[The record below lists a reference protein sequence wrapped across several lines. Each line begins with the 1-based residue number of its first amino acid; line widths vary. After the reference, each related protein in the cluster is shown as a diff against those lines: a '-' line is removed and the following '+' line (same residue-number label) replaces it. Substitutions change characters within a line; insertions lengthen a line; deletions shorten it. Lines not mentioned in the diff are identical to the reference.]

1 MAEPGRRC
9 GGCID
14 PMACG
19 RVNCSLALA
28 VVAVA
33 LLGGC
38 AVAQSTPPK
47 PRPFGEIAR
56 EERGEVVTVR
66 DTRIDLRTGMGRAM
80 QAHTPRVPVGPIAVG
95 LPVTI
100 GGEKRVEVPG
110 EEITVRLPSGK
121 MILIVQELSSPPFA
135 PGERVRVLY
144 ERKHELTGESRTRIE
159 RE

>member
-1 MAEPGRRC
+1 MMRGA
-9 GGCID
+9 
-14 PMACG
+14 
-19 RVNCSLALA
+19 VNSSLAVAIA
-28 VVAVA
+28 VIA

-47 PRPFGEIAR
+47 PRPFGEVAR
-56 EERGEVVTVR
+56 EERGEIITVR

-80 QAHTPRVPVGPIAVG
+80 QAHTPRIPVGPVAVA

-100 GGEKRVEVPG
+100 GGEKRHEVPA

-121 MILIVQELSSPPFA
+121 MILVVQELNSPPFA
-135 PGERVRVLY
+135 PGERVRVLH
-144 ERKHELTGESRTRIE
+144 ERKHDLTGESRTRIV